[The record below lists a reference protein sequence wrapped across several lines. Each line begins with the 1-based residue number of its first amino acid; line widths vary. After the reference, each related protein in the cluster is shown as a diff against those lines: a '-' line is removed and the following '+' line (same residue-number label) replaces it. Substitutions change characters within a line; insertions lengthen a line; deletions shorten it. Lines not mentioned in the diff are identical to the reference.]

1 MGTGEE
7 ARTKGDDGGMRRA
20 SDLGLSRGVEKLL
33 VSWR

>member
-7 ARTKGDDGGMRRA
+7 ARTKGDDGGMGRA
-20 SDLGLSRGVEKLL
+20 SALGLSRGVRKLS

>member
-7 ARTKGDDGGMRRA
+7 ARTNEGDEGMSRA
-20 SDLGLSRGVEKLL
+20 SDLGLSRGVGKLS